1 VVTTDLGFAKRGR
14 NLAEDLNVPLALI
27 EKRRAK
33 SGATTEALNIV
44 GEVKGCDIIL
54 VDDEVDTAGSVA
66 QAVTL
71 LKEKGANDIYMV
83 FVHPVLSGPAVDRLA
98 NLPLT
103 KIITTDTVPI
113 PQESLDV
120 LGDKIEILS
129 IAPLLGEV
137 ILRAHEGRSVGE
149 MFNE

>member
-1 VVTTDLGFAKRGR
+1 
-14 NLAEDLNVPLALI
+14 
-27 EKRRAK
+27 
-33 SGATTEALNIV
+33 
-44 GEVKGCDIIL
+44 
-54 VDDEVDTAGSVA
+54 
-66 QAVTL
+66 
-71 LKEKGANDIYMV
+71 MV